1 MYSQTM
7 AARFDCKKLLR
18 FALATLCL
26 LALAMLMPVAARAEK
41 DAEQGENETA
51 NWTIHEGD
59 ASVSF
64 KRKGSADEDET
75 NTGHA
80 YLEVY
85 VLQNDSTTKQLEET
99 KLGETKD
106 FEYQYNSNI
115 DTDLY
120 DHYDN
125 ASNSFK
131 KELEGKKD
139 KKHGAG
145 VGGYAS
151 LDLGVNVSQGYT
163 LYKVDYT
170 VCYSSEG
177 PKNTGWKTK
186 ADFTGDSVS
195 GPTQYYYLDNIT
207 DGTTV
212 KVYIMPTYTIQYEVK
227 HGDDVIDANDYSTY
241 FTVSSGNLARVT
253 GYPQNG
259 VASVSSCAKLKG
271 EDTPE
276 EKGMTEN
283 NYTENEAN
291 NPDGKPIRTPKI
303 YPYHRWCTEV
313 NEKEAVDIAKNAF
326 DYTTT
331 TSVTPPTLTANS
343 NYKVSKWSISGDT
356 SNNTYNG
363 GREINV
369 ATLAPFAIHKD
380 NNDRVITLTAVVTD
394 NKPEN
399 TDNSG
404 NGGDSGNTGDSGSTG
419 GDSGNTGSGD
429 NNGGQESTP
438 TPAPETT
445 PASTPSVTTV
455 TAVAPTATPTA
466 TPAPTAE
473 PTATPAPAAV
483 SAHIPQ
489 TSDDMPY
496 TLLVVTALASLCAA
510 GALFMKRRSK

>member
-26 LALAMLMPVAARAEK
+26 LALAMLLPVAVNAA
-41 DAEQGENETA
+41 DASEGPHETA
-51 NWTIHEGD
+51 NLTISKGD
-59 ASVSF
+59 ASVIF
-64 KRKGSADEDET
+64 KRKGSADERET

-80 YLEVY
+80 LLEVY

-106 FEYQYNSNI
+106 FEYQYNSSI

-120 DHYDN
+120 DHYVN
-125 ASNSFK
+125 ASNSFEKELSSK
-131 KELEGKKD
+131 KET
-139 KKHGAG
+139 KHGAG
-145 VGGYAS
+145 TGGYAS
-151 LDLGVNVSQGYT
+151 LDLGVNVSEGYT

-177 PKNTGWKTK
+177 PTKTGWKTN

-207 DGTTV
+207 DGTLV
-212 KVYIMPTYTIQYEVK
+212 RVYIMPTYTIQYVVK
-227 HGDDVIDANDYSTY
+227 YGEHVINATDYDTY
-241 FTVSSGNLARVT
+241 FTISSGNLDNVT
-253 GYPQNG
+253 GYPQKG
-259 VASVSSCAKLKG
+259 VASVGSCAKLA
-271 EDTPE
+271 D
-276 EKGMTEN
+276 MTEN
-283 NYTENEAN
+283 NYTETNA
-291 NPDGKPIRTPKI
+291 DGTLIHTPKI

-313 NEKEAVDIAKNAF
+313 NEDKAVDIAEKAF
-326 DYTTT
+326 NYTTT
-331 TSVTPPTLTANS
+331 TSVILPTLTANS
-343 NYKVSKWSISGDT
+343 NYKVSEWSISGDT

-380 NNDRVITLTAVVTD
+380 NNDRVITLTAVVED
-394 NKPEN
+394 KIPN

-404 NGGDSGNTGDSGSTG
+404 NNNGNGDNGGDNNNNGGGS
-419 GDSGNTGSGD
+419 D
-429 NNGGQESTP
+429 NNGGQESTTTP
-438 TPAPETT
+438 TPETT